1 MLLMGKSTISMAMF
15 NSYVKLPE
23 GIFYVAGLPFKK
35 MWMPFLMP
43 FFQRFPN
50 DKIPTMRTTQQ
61 STVDLGLSENG
72 ACLKMIAL

>member
-1 MLLMGKSTISMAMF
+1 MLRGC
-15 NSYVKLPE
+15 
-23 GIFYVAGLPFKK
+23 PFKK